1 MINHS
6 LIAQHELTTASIT
19 RPILT
24 TLLTQVLTFTI
35 QRFIAP
41 TTTTQHRMQ
50 WARIAIQVSRI
61 INDLLHDQELEIIK
75 TRIQHLEAFQSV

>member
-6 LIAQHELTTASIT
+6 LIAH
-19 RPILT
+19 
-24 TLLTQVLTFTI
+24 I